1 MNQLDS
7 ADPAPLR
14 SSQVLTI
21 HCAARRLVVGFE
33 TEQRCQ
39 MFADGLA
46 LIVAEAK
53 ERLKPKARAAP
64 APASADD
71 LDAASRVVRA

>member
-1 MNQLDS
+1 MDTW
-7 ADPAPLR
+7 PA
-14 SSQVLTI
+14 QVLTI

-53 ERLKPKARAAP
+53 ERLKKGPGRLTRAAP

>member
-1 MNQLDS
+1 VDAWS
-7 ADPAPLR
+7 A
-14 SSQVLTI
+14 QVLTI

-53 ERLKPKARAAP
+53 ERLKPKASRAAP